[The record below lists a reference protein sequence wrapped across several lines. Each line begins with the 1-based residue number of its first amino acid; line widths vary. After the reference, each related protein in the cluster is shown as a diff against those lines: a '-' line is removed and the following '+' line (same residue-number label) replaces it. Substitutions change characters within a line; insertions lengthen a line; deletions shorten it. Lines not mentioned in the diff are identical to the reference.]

1 MNVQLVEIFDRNEGN
16 TERGQAYSVRTIYIN
31 PTHVVCIR
39 ESYDMS
45 TLLKEGRLPAE
56 LDTRQE
62 FTTLSLNKG
71 TYGQDV
77 IVIGSVNEIHKKLHK
92 NQRHLLQG

>member
-16 TERGQAYSVRTIYIN
+16 TSRGQAYSVRTIYIN

-39 ESYDMS
+39 ESNDMA
-45 TLLKEGRLPAE
+45 TLLSEGRLPKE
-56 LDTRQE
+56 LDKRQQ

-71 TYGQDV
+71 TYGQDI
-77 IVIGSVNEIHKKLHK
+77 IVVGAVADVHTKLHRT
-92 NQRHLLQG
+92 QRQLLQG

>member
-16 TERGQAYSVRTIYIN
+16 TERGQTYSVRTIYIN

-39 ESYDMS
+39 ESHDMLG
-45 TLLKEGRLPAE
+45 LLEEGRLPQE
-56 LDTRQE
+56 LDKRQE

-77 IVIGSVNEIHKKLHK
+77 IVIGSVNEIHRKFHR
-92 NQRHLLQG
+92 NSRQLLQG